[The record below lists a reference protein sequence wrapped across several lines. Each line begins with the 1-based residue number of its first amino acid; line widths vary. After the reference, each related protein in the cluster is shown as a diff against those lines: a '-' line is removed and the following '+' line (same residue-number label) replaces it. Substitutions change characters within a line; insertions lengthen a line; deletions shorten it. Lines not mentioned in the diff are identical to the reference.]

1 MREKRSFV
9 VTLGIAVLALAA
21 CGDPMPS
28 SGGDLLWTL
37 QFGTSEADQGAAVA
51 VADDGRIAVAG
62 ETRGDLGGPSQGG
75 KDAFVRL
82 LDGDRAVVWTRQ
94 FGSPVDDVVQGL
106 AFHPGGGLVVAG
118 LTYGDLGGANTGGYD
133 AFVRRLDTDGQAA
146 WTHQFGSIAHDV
158 IDALAIDADGR
169 VVVAGTTRGVLQG
182 TGFGTGDAFVRQLEA
197 GGGHRWTR
205 QFGSAGED
213 FALGVAAGPGG
224 RVAVG
229 GGTGGDLADPGA
241 APLGHHDAFVQVFD
255 ADGDVLWT
263 HQFGTD
269 LDDHVFSVAFAAD
282 GRLFA
287 FGVTDG
293 ALAAPNAGE
302 RDVFVRAYGPA
313 GEVLWAHQ
321 FGSAG
326 SDYASGVA
334 VAASDDVVV
343 DGTTTG
349 ALAGDSAGDSDAYV
363 ARLGP
368 TGAITWIRQFGT
380 AAAEHTGGVAIG
392 SAGEALVVGTTG
404 GALVGASS
412 GGDDA
417 FLRAYGP

>member
-182 TGFGTGDAFVRQLEA
+182 TGFGTGDAFVRQL
-197 GGGHRWTR
+197 
-205 QFGSAGED
+205 
-213 FALGVAAGPGG
+213 AAATGGPGSS
-224 RVAVG
+224 
-229 GGTGGDLADPGA
+229 A
-241 APLGHHDAFVQVFD
+241 APVRTSRSAWPLDRE
-255 ADGDVLWT
+255 DGSRW
-263 HQFGTD
+263 
-269 LDDHVFSVAFAAD
+269 AAA
-282 GRLFA
+282 R
-287 FGVTDG
+287 
-293 ALAAPNAGE
+293 AATWQTP
-302 RDVFVRAYGPA
+302 
-313 GEVLWAHQ
+313 
-321 FGSAG
+321 
-326 SDYASGVA
+326 
-334 VAASDDVVV
+334 
-343 DGTTTG
+343 
-349 ALAGDSAGDSDAYV
+349 
-363 ARLGP
+363 ARLRS
-368 TGAITWIRQFGT
+368 AITTPSCRCSTPMAMCCGHI
-380 AAAEHTGGVAIG
+380 
-392 SAGEALVVGTTG
+392 
-404 GALVGASS
+404 SS
-412 GGDDA
+412 GRTSMTMCSAWPSQPMGGCSPSA
-417 FLRAYGP
+417 